1 MYSKNM
7 VGWTKAQKLRIER
20 VLALGCAICGHDNHG
35 SKLEVD
41 HLVEGNRRL
50 GHQYT
55 ICLCS
60 FHHRGT
66 PPQLVERPV
75 TLVDGSKLFVQAY
88 GSRRSLWEATQRR
101 LGLPCNWPESKLVPR
116 KLIQESHDVW
126 D

>member
-35 SKLEVD
+35 SKLE
-41 HLVEGNRRL
+41 
-50 GHQYT
+50 
-55 ICLCS
+55 
-60 FHHRGT
+60 
-66 PPQLVERPV
+66 RPV

-101 LGLPCNWPESKLVPR
+101 LGLPCDWPVSKIVQRMPLR
-116 KLIQESHDVW
+116 RDW
-126 D
+126 A